1 MDETTAKQRIAEL
14 KQLLERYNEEYYV
27 QDAPTVTDYEY
38 DMLMRELETLE
49 GEYPQFAAADSPT
62 RHVGGT
68 ASRTFEK
75 VSHAV
80 QMMSLQDVFS
90 YAEMDAFV
98 QRCQEELE
106 HPAFSVEPKIDGL
119 SVSLEYTNGIF
130 TRGSTRGD
138 GFVGEDV
145 TANLM
150 TIPNIPKQLKD
161 APAFLEV
168 RGEVYMPR
176 KSFAALVEQQELDG
190 ETPAKNPRNAAAGSL
205 RQKNAAVTAKRSLD
219 IWIFNIQQI
228 DGASLETHIA
238 SLEYLKKLG
247 FPTVIPHSKPLQ
259 TAEEVRAEIA
269 AIGDAKLHYAYDT
282 DGVVVKVDSF
292 AQREEMGATSKVP
305 KWAAAFKFPPEE
317 KETTLR
323 EILLS
328 VGRTGVIT
336 PVAIF
341 DPVQLAGTEVS
352 RATLHNQD
360 FITERDIRL
369 GDTIVVRKAGEI
381 IPEVLRVKSHL
392 DDAEPYHLPEQC
404 PVCHTPAVRDPDE
417 AALRCPNPDCPAQL
431 MKRMIHFVSKDAMN
445 IDGLSEATIEK
456 FLSMGMLHELAD
468 LYHLSDYRETIVNM
482 DGFGE
487 RSYDKLVTALENS
500 RQTTLAK
507 FIYSLGIPNIGL
519 SNAKMI
525 CNALGNDLDHIRHAT
540 VEELTD
546 IDGVGEVIAR
556 SFADYFASPEHNK
569 TVDDLLQEI
578 TLETV
583 QTESNAQDLSGL
595 VFVITGSLDHFENRS
610 ALKET
615 IENAGGKV
623 TGSVTKNTSYLINND
638 IASTSSKNKKAKEL
652 GVPIITEEQAMEQFG
667 LS

>member
-352 RATLHNQD
+352 RATLH
-360 FITERDIRL
+360 L
-369 GDTIVVRKAGEI
+369 S
-381 IPEVLRVKSHL
+381 L
-392 DDAEPYHLPEQC
+392 
-404 PVCHTPAVRDPDE
+404 
-417 AALRCPNPDCPAQL
+417 
-431 MKRMIHFVSKDAMN
+431 IH
-445 IDGLSEATIEK
+445 I
-456 FLSMGMLHELAD
+456 
-468 LYHLSDYRETIVNM
+468 
-482 DGFGE
+482 
-487 RSYDKLVTALENS
+487 
-500 RQTTLAK
+500 
-507 FIYSLGIPNIGL
+507 
-519 SNAKMI
+519 
-525 CNALGNDLDHIRHAT
+525 
-540 VEELTD
+540 
-546 IDGVGEVIAR
+546 
-556 SFADYFASPEHNK
+556 
-569 TVDDLLQEI
+569 
-578 TLETV
+578 
-583 QTESNAQDLSGL
+583 
-595 VFVITGSLDHFENRS
+595 
-610 ALKET
+610 
-615 IENAGGKV
+615 
-623 TGSVTKNTSYLINND
+623 
-638 IASTSSKNKKAKEL
+638 
-652 GVPIITEEQAMEQFG
+652 
-667 LS
+667 